1 MENNSNRVA
10 YTKEHIE
17 FILENYRNNPGLC
30 VEKTGHSDS
39 SIKMMLGNAVARLS
53 GESSYLGAKLY
64 AEVVKEYLEANPIF
78 NNPMSIEK
86 FKSLFL

>member
-1 MENNSNRVA
+1 MANNSNRVA
-10 YTKEHIE
+10 YTKDHIE
-17 FILENYRNNPGLC
+17 FILENYKNKPGLC

-53 GESSYLGAKLY
+53 GESTYLGSELY
-64 AEVVKEYLEANPIF
+64 AEVVEEYLEANPIF
-78 NNPMSIEK
+78 NKPMSIEK

>member
-1 MENNSNRVA
+1 MANNSNRVA

-53 GESSYLGAKLY
+53 GESSYLGAELY
-64 AEVVKEYLEANPIF
+64 AEVVEEYLEANPIF
-78 NNPMSIEK
+78 NKPMSIEK

>member
-53 GESSYLGAKLY
+53 CERYYLCLKFY
-64 AEVVKEYLEANPIF
+64 DEVVILFLEANPIF
-78 NNPMSIEK
+78 INPMSI
-86 FKSLFL
+86 

>member
-1 MENNSNRVA
+1 MANNSIRVA
-10 YTKEHIE
+10 YTKEHIK

-39 SIKMMLGNAVARLS
+39 SIKMMLGNAIARFS
-53 GESSYLGAKLY
+53 GESTYLGSELY
-64 AEVVKEYLEANPIF
+64 AEVVEEYLEANPIF
-78 NNPMSIEK
+78 NKPMSIEK